1 MKDKKDLIFKIL
13 IIIPAIAALIFCI
26 IAFEFF
32 KWNGFTIKRYCLENV
47 FGSFGMPGYENKDHI
62 G

>member
-26 IAFEFF
+26 IALVFNNNDLFF
-32 KWNGFTIKRYCLENV
+32 GIAL
-47 FGSFGMPGYENKDHI
+47 I
-62 G
+62 L